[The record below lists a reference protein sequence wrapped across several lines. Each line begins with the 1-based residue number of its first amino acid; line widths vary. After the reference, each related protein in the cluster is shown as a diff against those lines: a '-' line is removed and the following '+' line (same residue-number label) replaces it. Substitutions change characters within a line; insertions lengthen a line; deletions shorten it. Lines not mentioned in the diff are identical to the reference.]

1 MSKFRKG
8 QRVTVDGGLLSKQ
21 KNAIVHDIRYIKKGD
36 KKVNKRYVIEFTDAE
51 WNLTGKFKTV
61 DKSAMS
67 KVDTIPPKQEKQK
80 KFSPKLYYS
89 SISIATADGNRIVT
103 VCGMVFTTRAVEA
116 EAAPNQS
123 LMLMPKLRKHL
134 CVGFAIKHPEDTPR
148 QSVAKSVAAKRAR
161 WNPLSTYMSD
171 NPNEFREDMVMA
183 VLSVKAKYIAE
194 NIGDFVT
201 DHGTH
206 ETD

>member
-21 KNAIVHDIRYIKKGD
+21 KNAVVHDIRYIKKGD

-51 WNLTGKFKTV
+51 WNPTGKFKTV

-67 KVDTIPPKQEKQK
+67 KVDTSPVKQEKQK

-89 SISIATADGNRIVT
+89 YSSFDTEDGIRIVT
-103 VCGMVFTTRAVEA
+103 MCGMVFTARAVET

-123 LMLMPKLRKHL
+123 LMLMPKLRKYL
-134 CVGFAIKHPEDTPR
+134 NVGFAIKHPEDASH
-148 QSVAKSVAAKRAR
+148 QSIAKSVASKRAR

-171 NPNEFREDMVMA
+171 NPNEFREDMVRA
-183 VLSVKAKYIAE
+183 VLSVKAKYIAD
-194 NIGDFVT
+194 NIGDFIING
-201 DHGTH
+201 GTH